1 MTDLAPA
8 PDGYAIKLV
17 RDKTPRIINETG
29 KPGELFYALIPD
41 DEERLE
47 WLKKKLAEEVTE
59 YLLKGSSTEGFD
71 ELADVLAVVLSL
83 AQWHGGS
90 WHTIL
95 RTASE
100 DPRGLFNSGVM
111 MYGRH
116 PEFDK

>member
-1 MTDLAPA
+1 MTTLTPA

-17 RDKTPRIINETG
+17 RDNTPAIINSSGEA
-29 KPGELFYALIPD
+29 GELFYRYLPD

-47 WLKKKLAEEVTE
+47 WLKKKLSEEVTE
-59 YLLKGSSTEGFD
+59 YILKGSATDGFD

-90 WHTIL
+90 WHTIV
-95 RTASE
+95 RAVE
-100 DPRGLFNSGVM
+100 DDPRGFFNSGVM